1 MFPAQPPLPTCSY
14 LPFHAA
20 AAGSHSSN
28 LIWES
33 LVGLAVAFTTQC
45 AGTFSVAAAISA
57 DVTVVC
63 GTFRP
68 ARLSQVCATAGLAN
82 NKTQLKFRQVFT
94 AFYSLSTPHYQ
105 QGTPAILSPVAQKG
119 TGGRDRRRYHIVEMD
134 LAEPPVDYRA
144 DPEHYCHWTLKIEGP
159 VATLTLD
166 V

>member
-68 ARLSQVCATAGLAN
+68 ARLSHVCAHAGLAN
-82 NKTQLKFRQVFT
+82 NRTQLNFRQVFT
-94 AFYSLSTPHYQ
+94 ALYSFNHSTLSAFSRRSA
-105 QGTPAILSPVAQKG
+105 GDLVAGCCRKG

-134 LAEPPVDYRA
+134 L
-144 DPEHYCHWTLKIEGP
+144 
-159 VATLTLD
+159 
-166 V
+166 